1 MIALSEHATLVY
13 QDVHPTELLDEYLT
27 PEQFLG
33 KLEPIS
39 SDDMHAE
46 PISDVTTLDMASVLS
61 IAEMEQLALKRLNP
75 KAISYY
81 ASGTDDEI
89 TKVAHVNIFKSI
101 ILRPK
106 VFVDCT
112 HCSLSTSFIRNSVGL
127 PIFISP
133 AAWLYSHILKA
144 RGASPLHA
152 PVSTLF
158 RSSARMHPSLRPEG
172 YQGYRKDASLY
183 QDNPTDKIRRTRPRR
198 PNPWKREADERY
210 KAREVAGESPPQVWG
225 IESAL
230 AWEKT
235 LRWLSG
241 HTDLPIVLKG
251 IQTHED
257 AFAATKFSIVKGII
271 LSNHGGRAL
280 DTAPHPIQVL
290 LEIRKF
296 CPQVLS
302 QLDVL
307 IDGGVKRGTDVV
319 KALALGAKGVGLGR
333 AALYGPAGGGEKG
346 VHRSLQILAEETATA
361 LRLLGINRVSDFRP
375 RHVSKYPTTH
385 IEL

>member
-1 MIALSEHATLVY
+1 MATEFLGRHPGGRAVILQHAGTDATLVY

-89 TKVAHVNIFKSI
+89 TKVAH
-101 ILRPK
+101 
-106 VFVDCT
+106 
-112 HCSLSTSFIRNSVGL
+112 
-127 PIFISP
+127 
-133 AAWLYSHILKA
+133 
-144 RGASPLHA
+144 
-152 PVSTLF
+152 
-158 RSSARMHPSLRPEG
+158 
-172 YQGYRKDASLY
+172 
-183 QDNPTDKIRRTRPRR
+183 DNPTDKIRRTRPRR

-225 IESAL
+225 TESAL

-375 RHVSKYPTTH
+375 RHVNTAALDSLLHNGPPWLDGREIVDARDICYD
-385 IEL
+385 

>member
-1 MIALSEHATLVY
+1 MHATEFLGRHPGGRAVILQHAGTDATLVY

-112 HCSLSTSFIRNSVGL
+112 HCSLSTSFIRNS
-127 PIFISP
+127 
-133 AAWLYSHILKA
+133 
-144 RGASPLHA
+144 
-152 PVSTLF
+152 
-158 RSSARMHPSLRPEG
+158 
-172 YQGYRKDASLY
+172 
-183 QDNPTDKIRRTRPRR
+183 DNPTDKIRRTRPRR

-375 RHVSKYPTTH
+375 RHVGKYPTTH